1 MIKKY
6 IEKIVE
12 NGKQE
17 DMEKLSDMLSEI
29 IYMMKELHHD
39 KYEHYKMCLYEMA
52 EGKKL
57 NEDMANK
64 WVESMKPFG
73 KKWTMEDTNNAMD
86 SLGYQDNRIDFFVT
100 SNMMYNDYYDLVKD
114 NEELAL
120 KMAHNWLNDVD
131 SGDNKLYNYW
141 KYVIKKD

>member
-17 DMEKLSDMLSEI
+17 DMEKLSDMLVEI
-29 IYMMKELHHD
+29 IYSMKEPHYD
-39 KYEHYKMCLYEMA
+39 KYEHYKMCLYELA
-52 EGKKL
+52 EGKML

-73 KKWTMEDTNNAMD
+73 KKWDMEDTNNAMD

-100 SNMMYNDYYDLVKD
+100 ANMMYNDYYDLVKD